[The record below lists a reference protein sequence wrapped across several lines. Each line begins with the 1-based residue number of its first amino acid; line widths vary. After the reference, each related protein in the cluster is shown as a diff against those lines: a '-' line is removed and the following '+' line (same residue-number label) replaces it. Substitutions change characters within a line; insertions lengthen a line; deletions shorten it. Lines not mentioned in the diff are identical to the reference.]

1 MRIISNKARHGYSNF
16 LTSLQSIK
24 QWFRILEMENA
35 CRKILI
41 QYQSQVI
48 SWGCELLLTSS
59 SCMFW
64 PKIAMSPPITTSQT
78 KNLSKNSKQWP
89 EPLWI
94 ILYHFK
100 FYVFCLYPSQTHN
113 AQLITHPTYYALE
126 SEVYKTIPEG
136 HVPSEEPKKVGG
148 KSCCIQTK
156 QKVYAWS
163 SQNTRWD
170 FSLNAHFNIFLRQ
183 AIWIFAQFSSW
194 FCQMLQPW

>member
-1 MRIISNKARHGYSNF
+1 
-16 LTSLQSIK
+16 
-24 QWFRILEMENA
+24 MENA

-64 PKIAMSPPITTSQT
+64 PKIAMSTPITTSQT
-78 KNLSKNSKQWP
+78 KNPSKNSKQWP

-148 KSCCIQTK
+148 KSRCIRTK
-156 QKVYAWS
+156 QKVYTWS
-163 SQNTRWD
+163 STEHTMRFQSQCT
-170 FSLNAHFNIFLRQ
+170 F
-183 AIWIFAQFSSW
+183 
-194 FCQMLQPW
+194 